1 MFFFFCEDGGDDSH
15 KRIMVAGIRC
25 QPWSRGYLAD
35 SFVLKQANTDF
46 FARR

>member
-1 MFFFFCEDGGDDSH
+1 MYFFCEAGGDDSH
-15 KRIMVAGIRC
+15 KRIMVAGI
-25 QPWSRGYLAD
+25 QPWNRGYLAD